1 MPDET
6 TTVEALRQAVAD
18 FVAARDWQPYH
29 TPKNLS
35 ISIAIESAELM
46 EHFQWLTPEASLAAL
61 EDPETRAAI
70 ADELA
75 DVVIYCLSMSNACG
89 LDISDAVLAKLA
101 RNETRFPVDAF
112 RGRYRKPERDK
123 RTVGSD
129 EDA

>member
-1 MPDET
+1 MA
-6 TTVEALRQAVAD
+6 ALRGAVAD
-18 FVAARDWQPYH
+18 FVASRDWQPYH

-61 EDPETRAAI
+61 DDPATRSEI

-75 DVVIYCLSMSNACG
+75 DVVIYCLSMSNTCEID
-89 LDISDAVLAKLA
+89 LSEAVLAKLA

-112 RGRYRKPERDK
+112 GGRYRKPERDK
-123 RTVGSD
+123 RTVKPA
-129 EDA
+129 EDR

>member
-1 MPDET
+1 MSDET
-6 TTVEALRQAVAD
+6 TTVGALRQAMAD

-61 EDPETRAAI
+61 DDPAARTEI

-75 DVVIYCLSMSNACG
+75 DVVIYCLSMSNTCG
-89 LDISDAVLAKLA
+89 IDVSDAVLAKLA
-101 RNETRFPVDAF
+101 RNETRFPADAF

-123 RTVGSD
+123 RTARPA
-129 EDA
+129 ED